1 LRGDIDDAVSPS
13 CGDYFA
19 RAELER
25 LHGRLLLVTD
35 NRSEC
40 QSALEHA
47 LALARRQGAALFE
60 LRAAINLA
68 ELFVDNRDSK
78 RARGIL
84 APIVESYR
92 EQREGADYRRALA
105 LLNKIE
111 TSEP

>member
-1 LRGDIDDAVSPS
+1 MLTHALLVSDRT
-13 CGDYFA
+13 GDYFA

-25 LHGRLLLVTD
+25 LHGRLLLVTG

-40 QSALEHA
+40 QSALERA

-60 LRAAINLA
+60 LRAAIDLA
-68 ELFVDNRDSK
+68 ELLFDNRDSK

-84 APIVESYR
+84 APIVERYR
-92 EQREGADYRRALA
+92 EHREGSDYRLALA

-111 TSEP
+111 TTEP